1 MVTAHRRTPCVPEKI
16 TAKWWHT
23 WHYHWEDM
31 GIFNFIYICNIL
43 GFINWQ
49 LFSMILE
56 GPLEK
61 GWKEALDKRGV
72 NFSEIYFVKL
82 EIIQFI
88 DLNCFKLTWTHFSNF
103 FDFMFSQSI
112 PRCTIFQIAIDLKYH
127 DMIWIQVP
135 LKWWPP
141 RSTSQKQCVN
151 NSQDWATMWFKV

>member
-1 MVTAHRRTPCVPEKI
+1 
-16 TAKWWHT
+16 
-23 WHYHWEDM
+23 
-31 GIFNFIYICNIL
+31 
-43 GFINWQ
+43 
-49 LFSMILE
+49 MILE

-112 PRCTIFQIAIDLKYH
+112 PRCTIFQIAIPGRSETSWY
-127 DMIWIQVP
+127 DMDSSSIEMMATKVYITKTVCKQQSRLGHNVIQV
-135 LKWWPP
+135 
-141 RSTSQKQCVN
+141 
-151 NSQDWATMWFKV
+151 